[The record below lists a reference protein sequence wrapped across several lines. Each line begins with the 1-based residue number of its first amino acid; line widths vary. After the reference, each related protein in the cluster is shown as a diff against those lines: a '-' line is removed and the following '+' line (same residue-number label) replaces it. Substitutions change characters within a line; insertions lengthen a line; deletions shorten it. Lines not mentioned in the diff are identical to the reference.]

1 MFHSSSIF
9 ESLAHSLPLSLLIK
23 DASGERV
30 FANEAYLKWRGATT
44 SEIIGK
50 RDEDLFP
57 PEIAAKFAAD
67 DRRVMELGESLHSVE
82 KTITPTGDTQWI
94 ERVKSPV
101 LDDDGRVIGLV
112 LLFWDVTEKI
122 QTELSRDHEQHLLTT
137 LLEKIP
143 DSIYFKDLESRFL
156 RISAAMA
163 TKFGMKS
170 PDDAI
175 GKTDA
180 DIFTG
185 EHAHDAREDEL
196 QIMQTGVPIVDQV
209 ERETWPD
216 KDDTWCMTTKL
227 PLVDHNGNLMG
238 TFGISRDVT
247 ELKQSQDALREALL
261 VADSANRAKSDFLA
275 NMSHEIRT
283 PMNAIIGMSQLLS
296 QTRLDEE
303 QREFV
308 NLVSESAD
316 SLLRLLNDI
325 LDFSKIEARKLDLE
339 SIPFSLR
346 EVVGKAAQTL
356 AMRAG
361 EKQLE
366 LACRISPD
374 VPDWFCGDP
383 GRLRQILINLIGNA
397 IKFTDV
403 GEVVVDVTLPDGSD
417 EGIDASTDPP
427 AGRERSLAIR
437 VRDTGIGIAPE
448 HQASVLEAFTQAD
461 ASTTRR
467 FGGTGLGLSIAGQL
481 IELMHGRLELESEL
495 GVGTT
500 FYFTIQLPTAS
511 TRDHTKPADRLTSLA
526 GLPVLVVDDNSTN
539 RRILDEIFK
548 AWQFRPTLAPS
559 GQEAI
564 DAQLLAASTGK
575 GFRLV
580 ILDCMMPGMDGFEV
594 ARQIRER
601 FDSETCKIIM
611 LSSADRQGDL
621 HRCRELGIARF
632 LNKPVM
638 QSELLDSV
646 LQVLDVEPRLE
657 HSSTDHTR
665 TPCPTLRVLVAEDG
679 IANQHVAVGMLKS
692 LGHIPVVAADGQEAI
707 TKWSSDQFDV
717 ILMDMHMPV
726 MDGLEATRRIRSSEA
741 STEKHIPIIALTAAA
756 MAQDTKACLD
766 AGMDEYLAK
775 PIHPNR
781 LHEMLCRFA
790 ATIPADQLSID
801 VKLNEDATLPEDATL
816 KEDALDSNS
825 QRIDDASEAQP
836 SQANMNLNS
845 LEICDLVAA
854 SGRFPGG
861 MAGLKRVATVFRKEC
876 GAIRQVLRDS
886 LPGGNPRDVQRAAHT
901 LKGSSLLF
909 EAQKVHHLAMTIEQL
924 AADCNLAQAAKLL
937 PTLETA
943 IDELLDVLPTE

>member
-30 FANEAYLKWRGATT
+30 FANAAYLKWRGATT
-44 SEIIGK
+44 ADIIGK
-50 RDEDLFP
+50 RDADLFP
-57 PEIAAKFAAD
+57 PEIAAKFTAD

-82 KTITPTGDTQWI
+82 QTPSPDGKMQWI

-101 LDDDGRVIGLV
+101 LDEDGNVIGLV

-122 QTELSRDHEQHLLTT
+122 HTEISRDHEQHLLTT
-137 LLEKIP
+137 LLDKIP

-163 TKFGMKS
+163 TKFEMKS
-170 PDDAI
+170 PEDAI

-185 EHAHDAREDEL
+185 EHAHGARDDEL
-196 QIMQTGVPIVDQV
+196 KIMQTGVPIVDQV
-209 ERETWPD
+209 ERETWPER
-216 KDDTWCMTTKL
+216 DDSWCMTTKM
-227 PLVDHNGNLMG
+227 PLLDHNGKLIG

-247 ELKQSQDALREALL
+247 ELKQSQDALREALI

-296 QTRLDEE
+296 QTRLDPE

-346 EVVGKAAQTL
+346 EIVGKAAQTL
-356 AMRAG
+356 AIRAG
-361 EKQLE
+361 EKNLE

-403 GEVVVDVTLPDGSD
+403 GEVVVDVTLPESD
-417 EGIDASTDPP
+417 DVTSTSE
-427 AGRERSLAIR
+427 AAVGRQRALSFR

-448 HQASVLEAFTQAD
+448 HQASVLEAFIQAD

-481 IELMHGRLELESEL
+481 IELMHGQLALESEL

-500 FYFTIQLPTAS
+500 FFFTIELPLAKKQAQ
-511 TRDHTKPADRLTSLA
+511 HEPAERLTSLA
-526 GLPVLVVDDNSTN
+526 GLPVLVVDDNATN

-548 AWQFRPTLAPS
+548 AWHFRPTLVES
-559 GQEAI
+559 GQQAI
-564 DAQLLAASTGK
+564 ESQSLAATSGS

-580 ILDCMMPGMDGFEV
+580 VLDCMMPGMDGFEV
-594 ARQIRER
+594 ARQIREHH
-601 FDSETCKIIM
+601 DAQSCKIIM

-621 HRCRELGIARF
+621 NRCRELGIARF
-632 LNKPVM
+632 LNKPVL
-638 QSELLDSV
+638 QSELLDCV

-657 HSSTDHTR
+657 PTSSENELA
-665 TPCPTLRVLVAEDG
+665 PCPTLRVLVAEDG

-692 LGHIPVVAADGQEAI
+692 LGHVPVVAADGQEAI
-707 TKWSSDQFDV
+707 AKWQTGSFDV

-726 MDGLEATRRIRSSEA
+726 MDGLEATRQIRASEIH
-741 STEKHIPIIALTAAA
+741 TGGHIPIIALTAAA
-756 MAQDTKACLD
+756 MAQDAQACRES
-766 AGMDEYLAK
+766 GMDEYLTK
-775 PIHPNR
+775 PIHPHR
-781 LHEMLCRFA
+781 LHEMLLKFV
-790 ATIPADQLSID
+790 TGIPSPKAE
-801 VKLNEDATLPEDATL
+801 VEAVRTT
-816 KEDALDSNS
+816 
-825 QRIDDASEAQP
+825 DDPDKTSPDEE
-836 SQANMNLNS
+836 S
-845 LEICDLVAA
+845 LEVCDLVAA
-854 SGRFPGG
+854 AGRMPGG
-861 MAGLKRVATVFRKEC
+861 MAGVKRLAIVFRKEC
-876 GAIRQVLRDS
+876 ESVLATLRHS
-886 LPGGNPRDVQRAAHT
+886 LPDGAPREVQRAAHT

-909 EAQKVHHLAMTIEQL
+909 DAQRVHHWAQQIEQL
-924 AADCNLAQAAKLL
+924 AAESNLTAAADML
-937 PTLETA
+937 PRLESA
-943 IDELLDVLPTE
+943 VEELLAALPSN